1 MIIRRALAQ
10 DANELAE
17 FNSSIARETEGIEL
31 IPEVIGAGVK
41 AMIENPQMGFY
52 LVVELDNGIQASLMV
67 TTEWSDWRNGNL
79 WWIQS
84 VYVVPSSRGQGIF
97 RRLYEEVTAFAKDD
111 EGVRGIRL
119 YVEKDNHN
127 AQQVYQRL
135 GMSETAYRV
144 FEAYSD
150 SSAVEIIAILRLDH
164 ESTCPYWHRP

>member
-67 TTEWSDWRNGNL
+67 TTEWSDWRNGMF

-84 VYVVPSSRGQGIF
+84 VYIKPEVRQQGVY
-97 RRLYEEVTAFAKDD
+97 RRLYAHTKALAKQQP
-111 EGVRGIRL
+111 GVCGLRL
-119 YVEKDNHN
+119 YAIAEEPIWFFSNGSSISFLWESIRRSVANLC
-127 AQQVYQRL
+127 AL
-135 GMSETAYRV
+135 PAIP
-144 FEAYSD
+144 D
-150 SSAVEIIAILRLDH
+150 SASSNWASIFRE
-164 ESTCPYWHRP
+164 